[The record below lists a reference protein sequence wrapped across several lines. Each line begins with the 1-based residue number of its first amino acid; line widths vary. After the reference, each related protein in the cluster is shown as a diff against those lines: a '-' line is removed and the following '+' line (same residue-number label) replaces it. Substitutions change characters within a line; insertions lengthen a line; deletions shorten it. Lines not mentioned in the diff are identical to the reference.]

1 MSGRYVPGLQT
12 FKNKRKSIKM
22 ANIVKPTNTTF
33 IDFDY
38 VYNSPDDIGD
48 LTKIVG
54 GDVIIN
60 TVGDRINS
68 AMWDTGDST
77 LASGEFHTSSAQS
90 GSSGEYYL
98 DVYRADPQVDSTL
111 TSQFSVAYGN
121 YNGSGSSNLEGQ
133 SYGFTPTKAI
143 YSQYAALLEDKND
156 NDSDFKF
163 NIGGAAKDS
172 IYVIN
177 VGRNQLKE
185 SMDPGN
191 WELKISGSNGT
202 TIQLIDTL
210 TGSGSNDQ
218 GDGPHN
224 IISGSIA
231 SGQSGTDIYGKFYPK
246 YGVMILDQ
254 AAINSD
260 ATITLDA
267 TPYCY
272 DCTGTPTQTIST
284 TMANQ
289 NPLNLFNAIKG
300 GAHFKARNTEH
311 LHSRTYFCR
320 IPSHVGNHS
329 ANPTFVADSSTDG
342 TFRFSSMVGNPKTYV
357 TTVGLYDENNELLAV
372 AKLSKPLLKSFQRE
386 ALVRV
391 RLEY

>member
-1 MSGRYVPGLQT
+1 
-12 FKNKRKSIKM
+12 M
-22 ANIVKPTNTTF
+22 ANIVKPANTSF

-38 VYNSPDDIGD
+38 VYASDADVGDI
-48 LTKIVG
+48 TKIVG

-60 TVGDRINS
+60 TVGDRING
-68 AMWDTGDST
+68 AMWDTGDPMLT
-77 LASGEFHTSSAQS
+77 TGEFHTQSAQS

-98 DVYRADPQVDSTL
+98 DVYRADPQADTTL

-156 NDSDFKF
+156 NDTDFKF
-163 NIGGAAKDS
+163 SLGGSAKDE

-177 VGRNQLKE
+177 IGRNQLKE
-185 SMDPGN
+185 KMDSGN
-191 WELKISGSNGT
+191 WELKISGSVS

-210 TGSGSNDQ
+210 TQSGSNDI
-218 GDGPHN
+218 GDGPHD
-224 IISGSIA
+224 IISGSIS
-231 SGQSGTDIYGKFYPK
+231 SGQSGEIVFGKAYPN
-246 YGVMILDQ
+246 YGVLILD
-254 AAINSD
+254 AAQVSTSAGIVID
-260 ATITLDA
+260 K

-272 DCTGTPTQTIST
+272 DCTGTPTPTPST
-284 TMANQ
+284 TMVNQ
-289 NPLNLFNAIKG
+289 NPYHLFTAIKG

-320 IPSHVGNHS
+320 LPSYVGNHS
-329 ANPTFVADSSTDG
+329 SNPTFLKLNSSDG
-342 TFRFSSMVGNPKTYV
+342 TFRHASMVGNPKTYV
-357 TTVGLYDENNELLAV
+357 TTVGLYDESNELLAV

>member
-1 MSGRYVPGLQT
+1 MANRYVPGLESY
-12 FKNKRKSIKM
+12 KKRIRKLKEM
-22 ANIVKPTNTTF
+22 ANLVKPTNTTF

-38 VYNSPDDIGD
+38 IYASDADVGD
-48 LTKIVG
+48 LTKVVG

-68 AMWDTGDST
+68 AMWDTGDPLLT
-77 LASGEFHTSSAQS
+77 TGEFFTSSAQS

-98 DVYRADPQVDSTL
+98 DVYRANPQTDSTQA
-111 TSQFSVAYGN
+111 SQFSVAYGN
-121 YNGSGSSNLEGQ
+121 YHGSGSSNLEGQ
-133 SYGFTPTKAI
+133 SYGYTPTKAI

-156 NDSDFKF
+156 SDTDFKF
-163 NIGGAAKDS
+163 DIGGSAKDS

-177 VGRNQLKE
+177 IGRNNLKE

-231 SGQSGTDIYGKFYPK
+231 NGQSGTNIYGKFYPK
-246 YGVMILDQ
+246 YGIMILDQ
-254 AAINSD
+254 VKVNAS

-267 TPYCY
+267 TNYCY
-272 DCTGTPTQTIST
+272 DCSEGTTQTSMI
-284 TMANQ
+284 NQ
-289 NPLNLFNAIKG
+289 NPLHLFNAIKG

-320 IPSHVGNHS
+320 IPSYAANHS
-329 ANPTFVADSSTDG
+329 ANPTFVAEGSTDG
-342 TFRFSSMVGNPKTYV
+342 TFRHASMVGNPKSYI

>member
-1 MSGRYVPGLQT
+1 MAATNFVPGLQSY
-12 FKNKRKSIKM
+12 KNKIRKIKEM
-22 ANIVKPTNTTF
+22 ANQVKSANTTF
-33 IDFDY
+33 IEFDY
-38 VYNSPDDIGD
+38 IYNSEEDVGD
-48 LTKIVG
+48 LTKVVG

-68 AMWDTGDST
+68 AMWDTGDPT
-77 LASGEFHTSSAQS
+77 LASGEFFTSSAQS

-98 DVYRADPQVDSTL
+98 DVYRSNPDTDSTL
-111 TSQFSVAYGN
+111 TPQFSVAYGN

-156 NDSDFKF
+156 SDSDFKF
-163 NIGGAAKDS
+163 DIGGSAKDS

-177 VGRNQLKE
+177 IGRNQLKE

-202 TIQLIDTL
+202 TITLIDTL
-210 TGSGSNDQ
+210 TSSGSNDQ

-224 IISGSIA
+224 IISGSI
-231 SGQSGTDIYGKFYPK
+231 SGGQSGTDIYGKFYPK

-260 ATITLDA
+260 ATITLDS
-267 TPYCY
+267 TNYCY
-272 DCTGTPTQTIST
+272 DCSEGTTQTQVI
-284 TMANQ
+284 AIN
-289 NPLNLFNAIKG
+289 NLNFFNAIKG
-300 GAHFKARNTEH
+300 GQHFRARNTEH

-320 IPSHVGNHS
+320 IPSYVANHS
-329 ANPTFVADSSTDG
+329 SNPTFIADGSTDG
-342 TFRFSSMVGNPKTYV
+342 TFRHASMVGNPKTYI
-357 TTVGLYDENNELLAV
+357 TTVGLYDDNNELLAV